1 MAMNLRLSTKQSEAL
16 RKAAKQDGISMH
28 EAALAA
34 IDSYTT
40 RRERRL
46 KEAIA
51 LVAREDQELLKRLA
65 Q

>member
-1 MAMNLRLSTKQSEAL
+1 
-16 RKAAKQDGISMH
+16 MH

>member
-1 MAMNLRLSTKQSEAL
+1 MAMNLRLSEKQSEAL

-34 IDSYTT
+34 IDAYTS
-40 RRERRL
+40 RREKRMRD
-46 KEAIA
+46 AISR
-51 LVAREDQELLKRLA
+51 VIDEDAALLKRLA

>member
-40 RRERRL
+40 RRERRF

>member
-1 MAMNLRLSTKQSEAL
+1 MNLRLSTKQSEAL

-51 LVAREDQELLKRLA
+51 LVAREDQELLQRLA